1 MEANLKRT
9 ITNMESEINIKE
21 GAFKEMTQQLKRL
34 AEDNET
40 LEDQLKEVKKK
51 EKVASDTL
59 AKKEQ
64 EF

>member
-1 MEANLKRT
+1 
-9 ITNMESEINIKE
+9 MESEINIKE

-34 AEDNET
+34 TEDNET